1 MVVLMNKQ
9 VSLKEGI
16 MLAAW
21 IGIGALLSK
30 ILDILWGGIQD
41 KMVVIAI
48 YVFGIIIL
56 GVLISILGVKPV
68 EA

>member
-1 MVVLMNKQ
+1 MNKQ